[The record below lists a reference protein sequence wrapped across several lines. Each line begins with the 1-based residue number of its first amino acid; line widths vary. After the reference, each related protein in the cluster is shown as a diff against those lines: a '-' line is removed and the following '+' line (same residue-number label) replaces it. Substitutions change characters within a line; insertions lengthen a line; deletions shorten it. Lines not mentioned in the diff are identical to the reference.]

1 VKFPTR
7 LRVAVAVILLAIV
20 LVALAVYF
28 STPPTPSPTPEMTPT
43 IPTPTP
49 IPHPAPP
56 PPKLN
61 ITANFASSE
70 GFNLTK
76 IESQGSLFPFPILV
90 LRPGGSGSIPITLIS
105 TGDEDYTVSLL
116 VSLAGENP
124 KFEGVRCTLS
134 QTTLSVKAG
143 TKVSSILSIEV
154 DSDAPTALYC
164 PSVDAHVEGF
174 VSMPT
179 APLFLL
185 VYPHTPSYAFR
196 VYVPT
201 PGAPTPLPPPGITP
215 TPTETPIPDITA
227 EPGGTEYI
235 MFYID
240 KGTDDPTVQV
250 KLNLTHDSGP
260 LPSGIR
266 TEVVFNP
273 LEVVPA
279 PTYDSVIMLTLTAAA
294 DVPEGTYRM
303 IATITVGS
311 YTVQIS
317 FDLTATSQK
326 QIQTILDEFRLTIV

>member
-1 VKFPTR
+1 MKFPTR

-20 LVALAVYF
+20 IIALAVYLA
-28 STPPTPSPTPEMTPT
+28 TPPTPTSTPM
-43 IPTPTP
+43 PTPTP
-49 IPHPAPP
+49 APHPAPP
-56 PPKLN
+56 PPKLEMS
-61 ITANFASSE
+61 ADFASSE

-76 IESQGSLFPFPILV
+76 IESEGSLFPFPVLV

-124 KFEGVRCTLS
+124 KFEGVRYTLS
-134 QTTLSVKAG
+134 QTTLEVKAG
-143 TKVSSILSIEV
+143 TEVSSILSIEV
-154 DSDAPTALYC
+154 DSDAPAALYS
-164 PSVDAHVEGF
+164 PSVDALVEGF

-185 VYPHTPSYAFR
+185 VYPYTPSYAFR

-215 TPTETPIPDITA
+215 TPTETTIPDITA
-227 EPGGTEYI
+227 RPGGTVYI

-250 KLNLTHDSGP
+250 KLNFTHDSGP

-279 PTYDSVIMLTLTAAA
+279 PTYDSVIMLNLTAAE
-294 DVPEGTYRM
+294 DVAEGTYRM
-303 IATITVGS
+303 TATITVGS
-311 YTVQIS
+311 YIVQIP

-326 QIQTILDEFRLTIV
+326 